1 MSDSIEEIRALTQDA
16 EKEIRAILIKL
27 EKETGL
33 SLWSL
38 SIIDEQITITGSD
51 LVRRLEI
58 DIKMTL

>member
-1 MSDSIEEIRALTQDA
+1 MNEFVHGAKKLTEDA